1 MRAVAVPGRWVWG
14 LSGLITAA
22 ALAIPGA
29 RLIAQAGVPGY
40 GPPPP
45 DTMVRAFTVSQP
57 VTSLDVQTQG
67 TPVQVTAGPVRRVQ
81 VTETIEYDPKSGGAP
96 AVMPSVSGGRLTL
109 TDSVCNVRD
118 CAVSFAV
125 TVPPGVVVT
134 AATEGGPIAVSGTA
148 GAKLDSGSGP
158 VNATRIDG
166 PLTVTTEGGPLLVNG
181 LTGPLSADTAG
192 GPLLARNVAAATATV
207 ITGGGQA
214 GIGFTAIPD
223 TVVVSTDGG
232 PATLAVPGG
241 PYVLT
246 VDSDG
251 GPELV
256 GIATDPAASRAI
268 TVTTSGGPLQIE
280 PANRAQAKP
289 NDLKPA
295 PPNPPKLAPPNP
307 AKPAPPNP
315 PKPGL
320 PNPKPNLRDLDIG
333 RGLPDRR

>member
-1 MRAVAVPGRWVWG
+1 MRAVAAPGRWVWG
-14 LSGLITAA
+14 LSGLVTAA
-22 ALAIPGA
+22 ALAVPGA
-29 RLIAQAGVPGY
+29 RLIAHAGVPGY

-45 DTMVRAFTVSQP
+45 DTVVRTFTVSQP
-57 VTSLDVQTQG
+57 VISLDVQTYG
-67 TPVQVTAGPVRRVQ
+67 TPVRVIAEPVRRVQ
-81 VTETIEYDPKSGGAP
+81 VTETIEYGPKDGGPP
-96 AVMPSVSGGRLTL
+96 AVTPSVSGGRLTL
-109 TDSVCNVRD
+109 ADSVCNVSD

-125 TVPPGVVVT
+125 TVPLGVTVAV
-134 AATEGGPIAVSGTA
+134 ATEGGPIAVSGTA
-148 GAKLDSGSGP
+148 GARLDSGSAP

-192 GPLLARNVAAATATV
+192 GPLLARDVAAATATV

-214 GIGFTAIPD
+214 GIGFTAAPD

-246 VDSDG
+246 ADSDG

-256 GIATDPAASRAI
+256 GIAIDPAADRTI
-268 TVTTSGGPLQIE
+268 TITTSGGPLQIE
-280 PANRAQAKP
+280 PANRAS
-289 NDLKPA
+289 A
-295 PPNPPKLAPPNP
+295 PPSP

-315 PKPGL
+315 PKPDL
-320 PNPKPNLRDLDIG
+320 PKPKPG
-333 RGLPDRR
+333 PT